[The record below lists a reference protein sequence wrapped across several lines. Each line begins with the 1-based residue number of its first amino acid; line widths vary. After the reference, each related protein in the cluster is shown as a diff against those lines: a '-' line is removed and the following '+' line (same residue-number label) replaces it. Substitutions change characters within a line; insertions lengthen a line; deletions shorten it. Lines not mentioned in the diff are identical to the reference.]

1 MTSFNHRQR
10 LETILSGN
18 RPDRPPAALWRHFP
32 VDDQRADTLAAAT
45 VAFQHTYDFDFVK
58 ITPASSFCLRE
69 WGAQDEW
76 RGHPEGTREY
86 THRVIQTPDDWYT
99 LKPQNPHLGALGTQ
113 LEAIRLI
120 RSALPADTPV
130 IQTIFS
136 PLAQAKN
143 LAGGERLLAHIRQA
157 PDAVRAGL
165 QIITE
170 SIVRFIELAAP
181 LGLDGVFYAIQHAQ
195 AHLLS
200 LDEFRTFGRTFD
212 LQALQPAQH
221 LWLNVLHLH
230 GCNIFFDAVTDY
242 PVAILNWHDLETSPS
257 LKDACSRFAGAVC
270 GGLHQWDSLVLGTSE
285 QVQREA
291 EAALR
296 ATGGTRFVLGTGCVT
311 PIIAPHGNLMA
322 ARRAVEMWHG

>member
-1 MTSFNHRQR
+1 MTPLTHRQR
-10 LETILSGN
+10 LEITLAGN
-18 RPDRPPAALWRHFP
+18 RPDRPPVALWRHFP

-58 ITPASSFCLRE
+58 ITPASSFCLRD
-69 WGAQDEW
+69 WGVQDQW
-76 RGHPEGTREY
+76 RGSTEGTREY
-86 THRVIQTPDDWYT
+86 THRIIQTPEDWYT
-99 LKPQNPHLGALGTQ
+99 LKPQNPRQGALNTQ
-113 LEAIRLI
+113 LEAIHLI
-120 RSALPADTPV
+120 RSALPAGTPI

-165 QIITE
+165 QTITE
-170 SIVRFIELAAP
+170 SITRFIEVAAP
-181 LGLDGVFYAIQHAQ
+181 LGLDGVFYAVQHAQ

-200 LDEFRTFGRTFD
+200 VDEFQTFGRAFD
-212 LQALQPAQH
+212 LQALQPARN

-230 GCNIFFDAVTDY
+230 GSNVFFDAVTDY
-242 PVAILNWHDLETSPS
+242 PVAILNWHDLETPPS
-257 LKDACSRFAGAVC
+257 LKDSRTRFAGTVC
-270 GGLHQWDSLVLGTSE
+270 GGLRQWDSLALGTVE

-291 EAALR
+291 QAALT
-296 ATGGTRFVLGTGCVT
+296 ASGGTRFVLGTGCVT